1 MEISVFPSLFLLYLV
16 LLAAFG
22 SVVHSIF
29 QEHFLLLSSAA
40 VCSIL
45 FYFILFYFILFYFLS
60 YQHHQLLHLIL
71 IMQFFSDNL
80 KALKHR
86 VLTSQILGS
95 SGILPSDARFLR
107 DQKKIEIFLYF
118 VLHEVLKQK
127 KRL

>member
-40 VCSIL
+40 VCS
-45 FYFILFYFILFYFLS
+45 ILFYFILFYFLS